1 MVATKWTL
9 AVQCQNDLVIAK
21 SPSVKK
27 KTKMIWWPLGGV
39 KMTWWLT
46 GLPK

>member
-1 MVATKWTL
+1 MVATKWLVT
-9 AVQCQNDLVIAK
+9 VQCQNDLVIAK
-21 SPSVKK
+21 SPSEN
-27 KTKMIWWPLGGV
+27 KTKMIWWPPNGL